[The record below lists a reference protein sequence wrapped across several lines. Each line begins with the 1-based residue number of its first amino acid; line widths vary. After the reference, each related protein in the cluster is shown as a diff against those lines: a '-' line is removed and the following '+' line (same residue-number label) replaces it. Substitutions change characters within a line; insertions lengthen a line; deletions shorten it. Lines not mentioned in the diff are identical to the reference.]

1 MDLLYQAVAL
11 MIVGMAIVFSMLIAL
26 IGVIS
31 LNARVVRLLNLDKP
45 VPAPAAAGRHDGKPI
60 AAIIAAAIQA
70 HEDFNNTPSP

>member
-1 MDLLYQAVAL
+1 MELLYQAVAL

-26 IGVIS
+26 IGVIM

-45 VPAPAAAGRHDGKPI
+45 VPATAAGRHDGKPI

-70 HEDFNNTPSP
+70 HEDFNNTPLP